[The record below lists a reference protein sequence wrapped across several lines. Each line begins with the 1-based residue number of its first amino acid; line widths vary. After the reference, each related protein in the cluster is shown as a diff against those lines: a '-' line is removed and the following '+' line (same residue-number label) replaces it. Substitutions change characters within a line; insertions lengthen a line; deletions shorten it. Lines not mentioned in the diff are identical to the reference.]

1 MADESHREQGQAARA
16 QRIREEIERLQSGH
30 GSAPKSPREKIEN
43 AEQPDGKPDGKPEGK
58 KDKPDD
64 A

>member
-1 MADESHREQGQAARA
+1 MADDSHQEKGQAARA

-30 GSAPKSPREKIEN
+30 GSAPKSPREKIEI
-43 AEQPDGKPDGKPEGK
+43 AEKPDPKTEKPA
-58 KDKPDD
+58 D

>member
-1 MADESHREQGQAARA
+1 MADDSHQEQGQAARA

-30 GSAPKSPREKIEN
+30 GSAPKSPREKIEI
-43 AEQPDGKPDGKPEGK
+43 AENKAPKTEQST
-58 KDKPDD
+58 D

>member
-1 MADESHREQGQAARA
+1 MADESHKEQGQAARA

-30 GSAPKSPREKIEN
+30 GSNPKSPREKIEI
-43 AEQPDGKPDGKPEGK
+43 AEQADPKA
-58 KDKPDD
+58 DKPTD